1 MRSFT
6 DADEDG
12 EDIEASPSLNVAK
25 RKEERRYRAAL
36 DETPTHTGG
45 LTREAREKLEERS
58 KKDRERGVY
67 ASTSKNKNSHSDE
80 PNSPKSRDRHRRGDH
95 GRDRD
100 RRRNRDDDRDRHRGR
115 NRNDERDKDDHKRR
129 TWYYTEFVNLFEVL
143 IILNSYSGKYDES
156 DRRSRYT
163 DRESSRYRSWSTT
176 PSIRFSDAPLT
187 PSMSIR
193 DTPSR

>member
-1 MRSFT
+1 MKSFT

-12 EDIEASPSLNVAK
+12 EDIEASPSLIVAK

-45 LTREAREKLEERS
+45 LTREAREKLEERL

-67 ASTSKNKNSHSDE
+67 ASTSKNKNSHSEESSSSKD
-80 PNSPKSRDRHRRGDH
+80 RDRYRRDDH

-115 NRNDERDKDDHKRR
+115 NRDDERDRDDYKRR
-129 TWYYTEFVNLFEVL
+129 TLYFTSFVYVL
-143 IILNSYSGKYDES
+143 
-156 DRRSRYT
+156 R
-163 DRESSRYRSWSTT
+163 
-176 PSIRFSDAPLT
+176 
-187 PSMSIR
+187 
-193 DTPSR
+193 